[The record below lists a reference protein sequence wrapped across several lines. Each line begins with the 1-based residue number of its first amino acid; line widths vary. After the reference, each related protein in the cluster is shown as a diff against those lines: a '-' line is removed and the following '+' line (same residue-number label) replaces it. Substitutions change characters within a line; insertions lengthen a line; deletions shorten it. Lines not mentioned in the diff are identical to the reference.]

1 MDVQDKKQFE
11 GPPDLS
17 EFIDDKRTKE
27 MLVDS
32 QNEEV
37 PNAHQSQSSIV
48 EINLQTPKKGGSG
61 VKRPNPF

>member
-1 MDVQDKKQFE
+1 MDVQDKKQLE

-17 EFIDDKRTKE
+17 EFIDAKRTKE

-37 PNAHQSQSSIV
+37 SNAHQS
-48 EINLQTPKKGGSG
+48 
-61 VKRPNPF
+61 